1 MRIALA
7 GDFNLDQML
16 EANVEKIDRLKSE
29 FNFND
34 HSYFTTH
41 IAGGILDLVLDIQW
55 SDIA

>member
-16 EANVEKIDRLKSE
+16 EANVEKIDHRKSE

-34 HSYFTTH
+34 RSYFTTH
-41 IAGGILDLVLDIQW
+41 IAGGILDLVLDIQ
-55 SDIA
+55 